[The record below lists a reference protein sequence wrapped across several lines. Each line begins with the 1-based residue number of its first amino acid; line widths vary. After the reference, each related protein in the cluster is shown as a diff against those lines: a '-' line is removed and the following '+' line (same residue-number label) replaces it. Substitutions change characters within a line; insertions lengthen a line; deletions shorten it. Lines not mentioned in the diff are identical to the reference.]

1 MATKWLPKSV
11 KEFILKKTLKGNYV
25 FCPCCQNNLAT
36 FFPYGTIP
44 RSNAYCPICSSL
56 ERHRL
61 TWLFLEQENLLQN
74 ENSKEGKLKV
84 LHVAPEPALF
94 RRLIELDKKN
104 IIDYTPCDK
113 FEEGYEYP
121 KITKNYDLTELPE
134 KDNSFDVVLCSHV
147 LEHIP
152 DDTKALE
159 EIYRVLKPNGKAILL
174 VPLDQKLEKTYED
187 WSLTSPEERLKA
199 FGQTDHVRMYGTD
212 FDAKIKNVG
221 FEVEQFSSKNFDSDE
236 QFKYGLLDEDILFCA
251 TKI

>member
-25 FCPCCQNNLAT
+25 FCPCCQNSLVT
-36 FFPYGTIP
+36 FFPYGTVA
-44 RSNAYCPICSSL
+44 RGNAYCPICSSL

-61 TWLFLEQENLLQN
+61 TWLFLEKNNLLQEETLN
-74 ENSKEGKLKV
+74 V

-94 RRLIELDKKN
+94 RRLTELSNQNKIN
-104 IIDYTPCDK
+104 YTPCDK

-121 KITKNYDLTELPE
+121 KITKNYDLTDLPE
-134 KDNSFDVVLCSHV
+134 KDNSFDLVLCSHV

-159 EIYRVLKPNGKAILL
+159 EIFRVLKPSGKAILL
-174 VPLDQKLEKTYED
+174 VPLDKKLDQTYED
-187 WSLTSPEERLKA
+187 WTITSPKGRLKA
-199 FGQTDHVRMYGTD
+199 FGQSDHVRMYGLD
-212 FDAKIKNVG
+212 FSAKIESIG
-221 FEVEQFSSKNFDSDE
+221 FEIEQFSLENFGKKE
-236 QFKYGLLDEDILFCA
+236 QFRYGLLEDDILFCA